1 MRKKKKK
8 KKFFETK
15 YLLFG
20 LLIIFIIFLIFLLV
34 KNIFISQNEGFKI
47 KSHVGDVKESVK
59 KNDND
64 LTKTIGWVE
73 IPGTEMNMPIFR
85 ITDKYSVPPV
95 EKSKFSWTL
104 SQNTGYQKMMVVF
117 GHNIYNLGVPKVND
131 EDFVRFEQLMAYVYE
146 DFAKEHEYF
155 QITIDGKDYGYKIF
169 SVSLLDAYSVD
180 VFSFNDGNK
189 NDMKRDI
196 KKLKEKSIYDYDV
209 NVSNDDDIVVLST
222 CTRLFGD
229 TAVNYDIVVAGR
241 LIKDNESNFKYS
253 LSKNDNYNKIKKYLK
268 GDEND
273 ATN

>member
-1 MRKKKKK
+1 MRKKKEK

-34 KNIFISQNEGFKI
+34 KNIFISQNDGFKI

-85 ITDKYSVPPV
+85 ITNKYSVPPV

-131 EDFVRFEQLMAYVYE
+131 EDFVRFEQLMAYIYE

-169 SVSLLDAYSVD
+169 SVSLLDAYSID
-180 VFSFNDGNK
+180 VF
-189 NDMKRDI
+189 
-196 KKLKEKSIYDYDV
+196 
-209 NVSNDDDIVVLST
+209 
-222 CTRLFGD
+222 
-229 TAVNYDIVVAGR
+229 
-241 LIKDNESNFKYS
+241 
-253 LSKNDNYNKIKKYLK
+253 
-268 GDEND
+268 
-273 ATN
+273 